1 MSRSSRTILG
11 HLAHRSLIALSFAA
25 SAAQAASTSP
35 ATTASTALVA
45 SPSPGVATATASS
58 IPVGPPTVSRER
70 LPAELASLTEEEVA
84 RIVRMSPLPSLPPD
98 PTNRVA
104 DDPVAARLGHRL
116 FFDTRLSPAGI
127 SCAACHDPARHF
139 TDGRALARGIGESTR
154 NAPTVVDAARRRWT
168 GWDGKFDS
176 LWSQALSPIEN
187 PLEMGSTRERVVAVV
202 REDDELRR
210 LYEACFGPMPSATTL
225 AEPEARDIATA
236 NILKALGAYQRR
248 LLSEPA
254 PIDRL
259 VASLAAPATG
269 ADAAAE
275 RVGEEALTPEALR
288 GLALFVS
295 KAGCHQCHRGASFTD
310 EEFHNLGLPGANRRV
325 ADDPARLAAVDF
337 LQANPWNAA
346 GTWSDAPASPKAA
359 VVRGLRRSGDLF
371 GQFRT
376 PSLRGVALTA
386 PYMHDGR
393 FASLEEVVRFYDT
406 LEGASPVGHHG
417 EMVLE
422 PLGLGERGRADLV
435 AFLRALGET
444 SPDSEWAMHPS
455 DAAPRT
461 AGHAP

>member
-1 MSRSSRTILG
+1 MSRSSRTILE
-11 HLAHRSLIALSFAA
+11 HLAHRAVIALSVAA

-35 ATTASTALVA
+35 ATPTSTALVA
-45 SPSPGVATATASS
+45 SPSPGLATATASS
-58 IPVGPPTVSRER
+58 VPVGPPTVSRER

-84 RIVRMSPLPSLPPD
+84 RIVRMSPLPALPPD

-104 DDPVAARLGHRL
+104 DDPVAAELGHRL

-127 SCAACHDPARHF
+127 SCATCHDPARHF
-139 TDGRALARGIGESTR
+139 TDGRALARGIGDSTR
-154 NAPTVVDAARRRWT
+154 NAPTVIDAARRRWT

-187 PLEMGSTRERVVAVV
+187 PVEMGSTRERVVAVV
-202 REDDELRR
+202 RDDDDLRR
-210 LYEACFGPMPSATTL
+210 LYETCFGPMPDAATL
-225 AEPEARDIATA
+225 AEPDARDLATA

-259 VASLAAPATG
+259 VASLVAPATG
-269 ADAAAE
+269 ADAAPG
-275 RVGEEALTPEALR
+275 RDGGEALAPEALR

-346 GTWSDAPASPKAA
+346 GRWSDAPTSPKAA
-359 VVRGLRRSGDLF
+359 VVRGLRRSGHLF

-376 PSLRGVALTA
+376 PPLRGVALTA

-422 PLGLGERGRADLV
+422 PLGLGERGRSDLV

-444 SPDSEWAMHPS
+444 SPDSKWAVHPS
-455 DAAPRT
+455 AGVPRT
-461 AGHAP
+461 AEHAP